1 VNFEI
6 AVLKQDKSK
15 VVRMVSTH
23 FLRKKNNVGLIDW
36 TKISGKD
43 KKTRMESRMTFLTR
57 S

>member
-15 VVRMVSTH
+15 VVGMVSTH
-23 FLRKKNNVGLIDW
+23 FLRKKNNVGFIDG

-43 KKTRMESRMTFLTR
+43 KKTRI
-57 S
+57 